1 MQDIPHIPV
10 LYNEVLDC
18 FKEIKTG
25 YIIDCT
31 TGYAGHSSGLLNQNS
46 SVKLICND
54 QDDEALEFSKK
65 RLKDFEK
72 RVEFNKGN
80 FEDIIKKFEDYP
92 IRGILADIGVS
103 SLQLDKLDRGF
114 SFNSKNLDMRMNQ
127 NQILDASTVVNSYS
141 QVELE
146 NIFKEYGEI
155 REYKKVASLIV
166 QNRPFYSAK
175 ELAEFFYNKLPKGK
189 IHPATLIFQAI
200 RIEVND
206 ELGVLD
212 RLFKSMEE
220 SKLKDC
226 IVAIISFHSL
236 EDRVVKNYF
245 KKWSENCICPK
256 DAFRCECGKNHSLGE
271 IITKKPIIATNLEI
285 KQNPRSRRA
294 KLRVFRFVKKK
305 KKKFFKICYY
315 YAIFSTFY
323 VYTKNLC

>member
-46 SVKLICND
+46 NVQLMWND

-175 ELAEFFYNKLPKGK
+175 ELADFFYNKLPKGK

-256 DAFRCECGKNHSLGE
+256 DAFRCECGKNHSLGK
-271 IITKKPIIATNLEI
+271 IITKKPIIATNFEI
-285 KQNPRSRRA
+285 KQNPRSRSA
-294 KLRVFRFVKKK
+294 KLRVFRFV
-305 KKKFFKICYY
+305 
-315 YAIFSTFY
+315 
-323 VYTKNLC
+323 

>member
-1 MQDIPHIPV
+1 MQNIPHIPV

-18 FKEIKTG
+18 FKDINKG

-46 SVKLICND
+46 SVQLICND
-54 QDDEALEFSKK
+54 QDDEALNFSKN
-65 RLKDFEK
+65 RLKDFEN

-80 FEDIIKKFEDYP
+80 FENIIKKFEDYP
-92 IRGILADIGVS
+92 IRGVLADIGVS

-114 SFNSKNLDMRMNQ
+114 SFNSENLDMRMNQ

-220 SKLKDC
+220 AKLKDC

-271 IITKKPIIATNLEI
+271 IITKKPIIATNFEI
-285 KQNPRSRRA
+285 KQNPRSRSA
-294 KLRVFRFVKKK
+294 KLRVFRFV
-305 KKKFFKICYY
+305 
-315 YAIFSTFY
+315 
-323 VYTKNLC
+323 

>member
-10 LYNEVLDC
+10 LYNEILDC

-54 QDDEALEFSKK
+54 QDDEALNFSKN
-65 RLKDFEK
+65 RLKDFEN

-80 FEDIIKKFEDYP
+80 FENIIKKFENYP
-92 IRGILADIGVS
+92 IRGVLADIGVS

-220 SKLKDC
+220 AKLKDC

-256 DAFRCECGKNHSLGE
+256 DAFRCECGKNHALGK
-271 IITKKPIIATNLEI
+271 IITKKPIIATNIEI
-285 KQNPRSRRA
+285 KQNPRSRSA
-294 KLRVFRFVKKK
+294 KLRVFRFV
-305 KKKFFKICYY
+305 
-315 YAIFSTFY
+315 
-323 VYTKNLC
+323 

>member
-1 MQDIPHIPV
+1 M
-10 LYNEVLDC
+10 
-18 FKEIKTG
+18 
-25 YIIDCT
+25 
-31 TGYAGHSSGLLNQNS
+31 
-46 SVKLICND
+46 
-54 QDDEALEFSKK
+54 
-65 RLKDFEK
+65 
-72 RVEFNKGN
+72 
-80 FEDIIKKFEDYP
+80 
-92 IRGILADIGVS
+92 ADIGVS

-114 SFNSKNLDMRMNQ
+114 SFNSENLDMRMNQ
-127 NQILDASTVVNSYS
+127 NQSLDASTVINSYS

-155 REYKKVASLIV
+155 REYKKIASLIV

-220 SKLKDC
+220 AKLKDC

-256 DAFRCECGKNHSLGE
+256 DAFRCECGKNHALGK
-271 IITKKPIIATNLEI
+271 IITKKPIIATNFEI
-285 KQNPRSRRA
+285 KQNPRSRSA
-294 KLRVFRFVKKK
+294 KLRVFRFV
-305 KKKFFKICYY
+305 
-315 YAIFSTFY
+315 
-323 VYTKNLC
+323 

>member
-1 MQDIPHIPV
+1 MEDIPHIPV

-18 FKEIKTG
+18 FKEIKIG

-46 SVKLICND
+46 GVQLICND

-114 SFNSKNLDMRMNQ
+114 SFNSENLDMRMNQ
-127 NQILDASTVVNSYS
+127 NQILDASNVVNSYS

-220 SKLKDC
+220 AKLKDC

-256 DAFRCECGKNHSLGE
+256 DAFRCECGKNHALGK
-271 IITKKPIIATNLEI
+271 IITKKPIIATNFEI
-285 KQNPRSRRA
+285 KQNPRSRSA
-294 KLRVFRFVKKK
+294 KLRVFRFV
-305 KKKFFKICYY
+305 
-315 YAIFSTFY
+315 
-323 VYTKNLC
+323 

>member
-1 MQDIPHIPV
+1 MQNIPHIPV

-18 FKEIKTG
+18 FKDINKG

-46 SVKLICND
+46 SVQLICND
-54 QDDEALEFSKK
+54 QDDEALNFSKN

-80 FEDIIKKFEDYP
+80 FENIIKKFEDYP

-175 ELAEFFYNKLPKGK
+175 ELADFFYNKLPKGK

-271 IITKKPIIATNLEI
+271 IITKKPIIATNFEI
-285 KQNPRSRRA
+285 KQNPRSRSA
-294 KLRVFRFVKKK
+294 KLRVFRFV
-305 KKKFFKICYY
+305 
-315 YAIFSTFY
+315 
-323 VYTKNLC
+323 

>member
-1 MQDIPHIPV
+1 MQNIPHIPV

-18 FKEIKTG
+18 FKDINKG

-54 QDDEALEFSKK
+54 QDDEALNFSKN
-65 RLKDFEK
+65 RLKDFEN

-80 FEDIIKKFEDYP
+80 FENIIKKFENYP
-92 IRGILADIGVS
+92 IRGVLADIGVS

-114 SFNSKNLDMRMNQ
+114 SFNSENLDMRMNQ
-127 NQILDASTVVNSYS
+127 NQILDASNVVNSYS

-175 ELAEFFYNKLPKGK
+175 ELADFFYNKLPKGK

-256 DAFRCECGKNHSLGE
+256 DAFRCECGKNHALGK
-271 IITKKPIIATNLEI
+271 IITKKPIIATNFEI
-285 KQNPRSRRA
+285 KQNPRSRSA
-294 KLRVFRFVKKK
+294 KLRVFRFV
-305 KKKFFKICYY
+305 
-315 YAIFSTFY
+315 
-323 VYTKNLC
+323 

>member
-1 MQDIPHIPV
+1 MQNIPHIPV
-10 LYNEVLDC
+10 LYSEVLDC
-18 FKEIKTG
+18 FKDINKG

-46 SVKLICND
+46 SVQLICND
-54 QDDEALEFSKK
+54 QDDEALNFSKN
-65 RLKDFEK
+65 RLKDFEN

-80 FEDIIKKFEDYP
+80 FENIIKKFENYP
-92 IRGILADIGVS
+92 IRGVLADIGVS

-114 SFNSKNLDMRMNQ
+114 SFNSENLDMRMNQ
-127 NQILDASTVVNSYS
+127 NQSLDASTVINSYS
-141 QVELE
+141 QLELE

-220 SKLKDC
+220 AKLKDC

-256 DAFRCECGKNHSLGE
+256 DAFRCECGKNHALGK
-271 IITKKPIIATNLEI
+271 IITKKPIIATNFEI
-285 KQNPRSRRA
+285 KQNPRSRSA
-294 KLRVFRFVKKK
+294 KLRVFRFV
-305 KKKFFKICYY
+305 
-315 YAIFSTFY
+315 
-323 VYTKNLC
+323 

>member
-1 MQDIPHIPV
+1 MQNIPHIHV

-18 FKEIKTG
+18 FKDINKG

-54 QDDEALEFSKK
+54 QDDEALNFSKN
-65 RLKDFEK
+65 RLKDFEN

-80 FEDIIKKFEDYP
+80 FENIIKKFENYP
-92 IRGILADIGVS
+92 IRGVLADIGVS

-141 QVELE
+141 QLELE

-155 REYKKVASLIV
+155 REYKKIASLSL

-220 SKLKDC
+220 AKLKDC

-256 DAFRCECGKNHSLGE
+256 DAFRCECGKNHALGK
-271 IITKKPIIATNLEI
+271 IITKKPIIATNIEI
-285 KQNPRSRRA
+285 KQNPRSRSA
-294 KLRVFRFVKKK
+294 KLRVFRFV
-305 KKKFFKICYY
+305 
-315 YAIFSTFY
+315 
-323 VYTKNLC
+323 

>member
-1 MQDIPHIPV
+1 MQNIPHIPV

-18 FKEIKTG
+18 FKDIKTG

-54 QDDEALEFSKK
+54 QDDEALNFSKN
-65 RLKDFEK
+65 RLKDFEN

-80 FEDIIKKFEDYP
+80 FENIIKKFENYP
-92 IRGILADIGVS
+92 IRGVLADIGVS

-114 SFNSKNLDMRMNQ
+114 SFNSENLDMRMNQ
-127 NQILDASTVVNSYS
+127 NQSLDASTVINSYS

-155 REYKKVASLIV
+155 REYKKIASLIV

-220 SKLKDC
+220 AKLKDC

-256 DAFRCECGKNHSLGE
+256 DAFRCECGKNHALGK
-271 IITKKPIIATNLEI
+271 IITKKPIIATNFEI
-285 KQNPRSRRA
+285 KQNPRSRSA
-294 KLRVFRFVKKK
+294 KLRVFRFV
-305 KKKFFKICYY
+305 
-315 YAIFSTFY
+315 
-323 VYTKNLC
+323 

>member
-1 MQDIPHIPV
+1 MQNIPHIPV

-18 FKEIKTG
+18 FKDINKG

-54 QDDEALEFSKK
+54 QDDEALNFSKN
-65 RLKDFEK
+65 RLKDFEN

-80 FEDIIKKFEDYP
+80 FENIIKKFENYL
-92 IRGILADIGVS
+92 IRGVLADIGVS

-114 SFNSKNLDMRMNQ
+114 SFNSENLDMRMNQ
-127 NQILDASTVVNSYS
+127 NQSLDASTVINSYS
-141 QVELE
+141 QLELE

-155 REYKKVASLIV
+155 REYKKIASLIV

-220 SKLKDC
+220 AKLKDC

-256 DAFRCECGKNHSLGE
+256 DAFRCECGKNHALGK
-271 IITKKPIIATNLEI
+271 IITKKPIIATNFEI
-285 KQNPRSRRA
+285 KQNPRSRSA
-294 KLRVFRFVKKK
+294 KLRVFRFV
-305 KKKFFKICYY
+305 
-315 YAIFSTFY
+315 
-323 VYTKNLC
+323 